1 MIVNKFLN
9 YLFTSPSIIA
19 VLRELDMRTVGI
31 SGREISRLTNVTH
44 KTALKALDNLEALK
58 LIKRNVVGK
67 SYYFT
72 LNREQFIYKNII
84 SVIFKNE
91 LEYKQK
97 LIDNLKKLKNDN
109 VVSLIIFGSVARKE
123 ETYESDFDLCIV
135 YQNKKN
141 EIEGKIGVLQSKLYE
156 EFGVT
161 LAPFYI
167 TEGDF
172 KKKANTL
179 KPPVNNILK
188 EGNVIWGKSINRII
202 HG

>member
-19 VLRELDMRTVGI
+19 ILRELDMRTVGI
-31 SGREISRLTNVTH
+31 SGREISRLVNVTH

-91 LEYKQK
+91 IMYKQK
-97 LIDNLKKLKNDN
+97 LIDNLIKLKNDN
-109 VVSLIIFGSVARKE
+109 VVSLIIFGSVARNE

-141 EIEGKIGVLQSKLYE
+141 EIQENIGVLQSKLYE

-167 TEGDF
+167 TEDDF
-172 KKKANTL
+172 KQKAISL
-179 KPPVNNILK
+179 KPPVNNIIK
-188 EGNVIWGKSINRII
+188 EGNVIWGKSINRIVN
-202 HG
+202 G

>member
-141 EIEGKIGVLQSKLYE
+141 EIEEKIGVLQSKLYE

-172 KKKANTL
+172 KEKANTL

>member
-19 VLRELDMRTVGI
+19 ILRELDMRTVGI
-31 SGREISRLTNVTH
+31 SGREISRLVNVTH

-91 LEYKQK
+91 IMYKQK
-97 LIDNLKKLKNDN
+97 LIDNLIKLKNDN
-109 VVSLIIFGSVARKE
+109 VVSLIIFGSVARNE

-141 EIEGKIGVLQSKLYE
+141 EIQENIGVLQSKLYE

-167 TEGDF
+167 TEDDF
-172 KKKANTL
+172 KQKAISL
-179 KPPVNNILK
+179 KPPVNNIIK
-188 EGNVIWGKSINRII
+188 EGNVIWGKSINRIV